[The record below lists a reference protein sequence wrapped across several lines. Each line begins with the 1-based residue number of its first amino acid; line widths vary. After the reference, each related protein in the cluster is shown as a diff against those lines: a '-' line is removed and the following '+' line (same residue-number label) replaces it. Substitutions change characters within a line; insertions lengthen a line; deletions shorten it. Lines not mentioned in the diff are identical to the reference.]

1 MGLCLPRRL
10 CVPELWGTWDKEP
23 MGLGLRVGDHS
34 GLLFLSWRCLG
45 CSPRSVFP
53 VLGRRKTEVKDR
65 VGGRAWNLQVDPSPS
80 GPQSWSVFPG
90 IRLAGDKEM
99 LTAVV
104 PWKPVG
110 LYRV

>member
-1 MGLCLPRRL
+1 
-10 CVPELWGTWDKEP
+10 